1 VTGRKDEGV
10 TATVD
15 ETGNG
20 AARAGGPAPGGY
32 ARGSFDRER
41 QGRSAYL
48 VGVLARA
55 LSTQVE
61 EIARQAAP
69 TPDGW
74 WFTEPERV
82 DGAQAGHGREES
94 R

>member
-1 VTGRKDEGV
+1 MT
-10 TATVD
+10 

-20 AARAGGPAPGGY
+20 AARDGGPGRNGY

-61 EIARQAAP
+61 EIARHAAP

-74 WFTEPERV
+74 WFTEPNRQ
-82 DGAQAGHGREES
+82 DTATAGAAAPATDEREEH

>member
-1 VTGRKDEGV
+1 MSDRDDEGV
-10 TATVD
+10 TATMNQS
-15 ETGNG
+15 GSG
-20 AARAGGPAPGGY
+20 AARNG
-32 ARGSFDRER
+32 RGSFDRER

-55 LSTQVE
+55 LTTQVE
-61 EIARQAAP
+61 ELARTAQT

-74 WFTEPERV
+74 WFAEPQR
-82 DGAQAGHGREES
+82 DGTPAAGDREES

>member
-1 VTGRKDEGV
+1 MSDRDDEGV
-10 TATVD
+10 TATVNQ
-15 ETGNG
+15 TGG
-20 AARAGGPAPGGY
+20 AGGPGRNGHG
-32 ARGSFDRER
+32 RGSLDHER

-61 EIARQAAP
+61 ELARATPVA
-69 TPDGW
+69 PDGW
-74 WFTEPERV
+74 WFAEPARP
-82 DGAQAGHGREES
+82 DGTADADEREEQ